1 MSWERTIN
9 YYIERGYFPFFK
21 PYAFGYVDPNITENC
36 ISQFTVMGGG
46 YFSGNGCHGVRGLR
60 VPYFS
65 NPDLFFPPPDR
76 GYADYPFQPNTPM
89 GIPGDEFT
97 TRLDGPVNA
106 SRAIDEVW
114 DIVAA
119 LSEPHAE
126 RLVGACARGDVA
138 ADALSSGLPATLAV
152 APSGA
157 TRQLALSTRVPSECA
172 NNPRLS
178 VGALGSVGG
187 LGRPYRA
194 RLSTMPSDGAFGVT
208 TAALGEGRQQLSISA
223 GPHYGS
229 CSVSRRG
236 LATVELADN
245 VVGGVARKV
254 AGVSR
259 VHIALRQGA
268 AHSYC
273 TGAPGAKLRQ
283 LGDFDGDGGAD
294 ALLRH
299 ADGRW
304 LYYPLGAVGSQSTSG
319 AANLPSDS
327 AISVSGV
334 GDFNGDGR
342 DDVLMRLASGAWR
355 YYPMDGSR
363 TGVGS
368 GEVALPTDLAWE
380 LEGVGDFNG
389 DGKDDVLLR
398 RRGARAARWDENSP
412 LQMVDEWRY
421 YPMDG
426 RTVLEGGTP
435 AGLHHNFG
443 DWVAGVGDFNGDG
456 RDDVLFRLSD
466 GGWHYLPFHGGSGG
480 TTSVLAGAGAV
491 ALPEDMAWATAGI
504 ADFNGDGRDDVLLR
518 HEDGRW
524 RYRLMNGRHLLGGGG
539 VPDLPADREVWLA
552 GVGDMNGDGL
562 ADVLTRHGHD
572 AWQIYVMDAATGAFR
587 SGGDAELANDP
598 AWGVLKGGAED
609 PPRVRA
615 SLTDRLFAI
624 DGDGATLDLSLHFS
638 DDQTLVFNAESSS
651 ADVLRASVAGERL
664 TLAPVAAGRATVTV
678 TGQDADGYIAW
689 QAFEVIVGAVLP
701 DRPLAIGWDAP
712 VDLSLYFSDDRTLT
726 FEAESSDA
734 NVVAVSVTGRL
745 LALAPAAVGR
755 ATVTVRATNA
765 DGNVVAQRFQI
776 VVSEDGEGAER
787 PPQATTP
794 LPGQSLVIGSEAVV
808 DLSSHFSEDQT
819 LVFEVAS
826 SDGGVVRVSVAEK
839 VLTLAPVA
847 NGQATITVTGRN
859 ADGYVVSQT
868 FQATVRALLP
878 DSTLAVGWDA
888 TLDLSVYFSDE
899 EFAFAVQSSDAGVV
913 GVSVTGGL
921 LTLAPLAVGRATI
934 TLTARDADGN
944 AVAHRFEVAV
954 GVDGEAGRLPPRAI
968 APVPG
973 QPIAIGSDATLDLS
987 GYFSGG
993 QALTFEAT
1001 SNDSEVVR
1009 VSVAGSVLTLAPV
1022 ADGWATVTVTA
1033 RDANG
1038 YLARQTFQAIVS
1050 EDGQVGRRFRDCPE
1064 CPEMVV
1070 VPAGSFM
1077 MGSPA
1082 EEEGGPRSDQRHERP
1097 QHRVDFAAPFAIGV
1111 FEVTYEQWDAC
1122 VADGGCNGDGVQR
1135 FPPFDEPN
1143 YPVLDVSW
1151 NDAQA
1156 YVEWLSAKTGQAYRL
1171 PSDAEWEY
1179 AARAGTT
1186 TPFHFGEAI
1195 TTDQANYD
1203 GEVPSPRQLAG
1214 EQGSSYARANPGIY
1228 RGAPVPVGSLP
1239 ANLWGLHEVHG
1250 NLAEW
1255 TRDCFDGVGYA
1266 GWPADGSAVESG
1278 DCDRRYL
1285 RNGSYYDDA
1294 GDVRSARRQVRGVL
1308 QRSVL
1313 QGFRVAKTLGD

>member
-1 MSWERTIN
+1 MS
-9 YYIERGYFPFFK
+9 
-21 PYAFGYVDPNITENC
+21 A
-36 ISQFTVMGGG
+36 Q
-46 YFSGNGCHGVRGLR
+46 
-60 VPYFS
+60 VP
-65 NPDLFFPPPDR
+65 
-76 GYADYPFQPNTPM
+76 A
-89 GIPGDEFT
+89 
-97 TRLDGPVNA
+97 
-106 SRAIDEVW
+106 
-114 DIVAA
+114 
-119 LSEPHAE
+119 
-126 RLVGACARGDVA
+126 
-138 ADALSSGLPATLAV
+138 
-152 APSGA
+152 
-157 TRQLALSTRVPSECA
+157 ECA

-178 VGALGSVGG
+178 VGSLGSVEG

-194 RLSTMPSDGAFGVT
+194 RLSAMPSDGAFGVT
-208 TAALGEGRQQLSISA
+208 AEALGEGRQQLLVSA

-229 CSVSRRG
+229 CSVSRRA
-236 LATVELADN
+236 LAAVELADN
-245 VVGGVARKV
+245 VAGGAARKV

-259 VHIALRQGA
+259 VHIALEQRSAQ
-268 AHSYC
+268 SYC
-273 TGAPGAKLRQ
+273 TGAPNAKLRR
-283 LGDFDGDGGAD
+283 LGDFNGDGRTD

-304 LYYPLGAVGSQSTSG
+304 LYYPMGGRGAQSSTG
-319 AANLPSDS
+319 VAANLPSDPTV
-327 AISVSGV
+327 SVSGV

-342 DDVLMRLASGAWR
+342 DDALMRLASGAWR

-363 TGVGS
+363 IAAGS
-368 GEVALPTDLAWE
+368 GDVSLPTDLAWQ

-398 RRGARAARWDENSP
+398 RRGARAARLGDAP

-435 AGLHHNFG
+435 AGLEHNFG
-443 DWVAGVGDFNGDG
+443 DWVAGLGDFNGDG

-466 GGWHYLPFHGGSGG
+466 GGWHYLPFRGRIGVEG
-480 TTSVLAGAGAV
+480 TTAVLAGAGAV

-524 RYRLMNGRHLLGGGG
+524 RYQLMNGRHLLGGSD
-539 VPDLPADREVWLA
+539 VTNLPADREVWLA
-552 GVGDMNGDGL
+552 GVGDMNGDGR
-562 ADVLTRHGHD
+562 ADVLTRRGHG
-572 AWQIYVMDAATGAFR
+572 AWQYYYLDAASGSFAL
-587 SGGDAELANDP
+587 GGDVALADDS
-598 AWGVLKGGAED
+598 AWGMLKRGAED

-615 SLTDRLFAI
+615 RLTDQLLAI
-624 DGDGATLDLSLHFS
+624 GGDGAGFDLSLHFS
-638 DDQTLVFNAESSS
+638 DDQTLTFKAESS
-651 ADVLRASVAGERL
+651 AAEVLDAGVTGGRL
-664 TLAPVAAGRATVTV
+664 TLEPVAAGRATVTV
-678 TGQDADGYIAW
+678 TGQDEDGYIAW
-689 QAFEVIVGAVLP
+689 QAFEVIVGAALP
-701 DRPLAIGWDAP
+701 ERSLAVGWDAP
-712 VDLSLYFSDDRTLT
+712 VDLSLYFSDDRTLA

-734 NVVAVSVTGRL
+734 DVVAVSVTGRL
-745 LALAPAAVGR
+745 LALAPAAIGR

-765 DGNVVAQRFQI
+765 DGSVVEQRFQI
-776 VVSEDGEGAER
+776 AVSEDGEGAQR
-787 PPQATTP
+787 PPRATARM
-794 LPGQSLVIGSEAVV
+794 PGQSLVIGSDAAV
-808 DLSSHFSEDQT
+808 DLSAHFSEDRT
-819 LVFEVAS
+819 LTFEVAS
-826 SDGGVVRVSVAEK
+826 SDADVVRVHVAENA
-839 VLTLAPVA
+839 LTLAPVA

-868 FQATVRALLP
+868 FQVTVSALLP
-878 DSTLAVGWDA
+878 DRPLAVGWGA
-888 TLDLSVYFSDE
+888 TLDLSAYFSDE
-899 EFAFAVQSSDAGVV
+899 EVAFAVRSSDAGVV
-913 GVSVTGGL
+913 GASVTGRL
-921 LTLAPLAVGRATI
+921 LTLSPLAAGRATI

-944 AVAHRFEVAV
+944 TVSHRFEVAV
-954 GVDGEAGRLPPRAI
+954 GADGEAGRLPPRAI
-968 APVPG
+968 APVPS

-987 GYFSGG
+987 RYFAGD
-993 QALTFEAT
+993 QTLTFEVASGDT
-1001 SNDSEVVR
+1001 DVVR
-1009 VSVAGSVLTLAPV
+1009 VSVAGNVLTLAPV
-1022 ADGWATVTVTA
+1022 ADGQATVTVTA
-1033 RDANG
+1033 RDADG
-1038 YLARQTFQAIVS
+1038 YLARQTFQAFVS

-1082 EEEGGPRSDQRHERP
+1082 DEEDGPRSDQRHERP
-1097 QHRVDFAAPFAIGV
+1097 QHRVEFAAPFAIGV

-1122 VADGGCNGDGVQR
+1122 VADGGCDGDDMQR
-1135 FPPFDEPN
+1135 FPPLDEPN

-1186 TPFHFGEAI
+1186 TPFHFGEGI
-1195 TTDQANYD
+1195 TTEQANYD
-1203 GEVPSPRQLAG
+1203 GEVPSPRQLEG

-1239 ANLWGLHEVHG
+1239 PNLWGLHEVHG

-1294 GDVRSARRQVRGVL
+1294 GDVRSARRQVRGVQ
-1308 QRSVL
+1308 QRSVF
-1313 QGFRVAKTLGD
+1313 QGFRVAKTLGE